1 MNEQIKNMLIGL
13 FVVIACSLI
22 VGIILFIEPSVG
34 DGGQTIV
41 VRFSN
46 INGISVGTRVVFAG
60 KPVGEVSEIEMIPE
74 ARDQPIDEWGNVFYY
89 QLILKIDSH
98 VRIYNT
104 DEFTVVTS
112 GLLGDKSVAIIP
124 RAPAKHMT
132 AKLLTDETPVY
143 AASVDPLESAFN
155 QLSGLSEKIGDAIDK
170 IVSWFDENQ
179 DVLSQAV
186 SSFDQAMAGIA
197 TTMDRVN
204 ELDVVSDVKRATNN
218 FADTMGSARKA
229 LDTLDEEQTFQNAG
243 IMVSHFKNT
252 SASIDDVTSKMAKG
266 EGTVGKLFMN
276 DDTYLQINSLLSKA
290 DTTLND
296 INQYGL
302 LFNMNKQWQRTR
314 VKYAAWLDSLK
325 TPEQFEAY
333 FENQVDLINSAMG
346 RLSMLIEKAEVNPDR
361 TRIMNTPAFKK
372 DFADLMQRVHA
383 LYENLKLYNQDLN
396 TAIKESNPPKA
407 P

>member
-34 DGGQTIV
+34 DGGQTIIA
-41 VRFSN
+41 RFSN

-60 KPVGEVSEIEMIPE
+60 KPVGEVAGIEMIPE
-74 ARDQPIDEWGNVFYY
+74 AREQPIDHWGNVYYY

-98 VRIYNT
+98 MRIYNT

-124 RAPAKHMT
+124 RAPPKHMVPT
-132 AKLLTDETPVY
+132 LLTADTPVY
-143 AASVDPLESAFN
+143 AASVDPLETAFN
-155 QLSGLSEKIGDAIDK
+155 QLSSLSEKMGDAIDK
-170 IVSWFDENQ
+170 IVTWFDQNQ
-179 DVLSQAV
+179 DVISEAI

-204 ELDVVSDVKRATNN
+204 ELDVVLDVKRATNN
-218 FADTMGSARKA
+218 FADTMEGAKKA
-229 LDTLDEEQTFQNAG
+229 IDTLDEEHTFENAG
-243 IMVSHFKNT
+243 IMVEHFKNT
-252 SASIDDVTSKMAKG
+252 SVSIDQMVGKMSKG
-266 EGTVGKLFMN
+266 EGTLGKLFVE
-276 DDTYLQINSLLSKA
+276 DDTYLQINAILSKV

-296 INQYGL
+296 INQYGI
-302 LFNMNKQWQRTR
+302 LFNLNKKWQRTR

-346 RLSMLIEKAEVNPDR
+346 RLSMLIEKAEVSPDR
-361 TRIMNTPAFKK
+361 QRIIQTPAFRK
-372 DFADLMQRVHA
+372 DFADLMQKVHA
-383 LYENLKLYNQDLN
+383 MYENLKLYNQDLLN
-396 TAIKESNPPKA
+396 AIKESNKCEA